1 MEPRGTHRARG
12 FRGPDRLRRS
22 HRHRRAGHAVAEYLG
37 QLGNPIAQ
45 RHIAILY
52 LLADV
57 PIERVYEL
65 VTDPDRATDGD
76 P

>member
-1 MEPRGTHRARG
+1 VLEDFADRTASGDRTGT
-12 FRGPDRLRRS
+12 S
-22 HRHRRAGHAVAEYLG
+22 RAGHAVAEYLG

-65 VTDPDRATDGD
+65 VTDPDRAADGD